1 MLVLDDREYKIRVM
15 EAEAALKD
23 AQAGATVI
31 NATLQTT
38 QTTASVYDASIAEIE
53 IRLAKL
59 EKDRQRY
66 ENLVKRNAATPIQ
79 LEQITT
85 EYEATFKK
93 LEATRRQ
100 REAALSGVNEVS
112 HRRENTEAAIQRA
125 TAALEMA
132 RLNLSYTVVL
142 APCDGK
148 LGRRS
153 LEEGQFITAG
163 QCITYILPFFQ
174 RTSA

>member
-1 MLVLDDREYKIRVM
+1 MK
-15 EAEAALKD
+15 
-23 AQAGATVI
+23 
-31 NATLQTT
+31 
-38 QTTASVYDASIAEIE
+38 
-53 IRLAKL
+53 
-59 EKDRQRY
+59 
-66 ENLVKRNAATPIQ
+66 NLVKRNAATPIQ

-142 APCDGK
+142 APCDWQVRQTFS
-148 LGRRS
+148 GRRAVHYS
-153 LEEGQFITAG
+153 RAMH
-163 QCITYILPFFQ
+163 YIY
-174 RTSA
+174 SARYTKMDYC